1 MKTALKVVQTL
12 EKGGFEAY
20 IVGGAVR
27 DLLLGKT
34 PQDIDV
40 ATNAAPQEVKTLFSR
55 TIDTGI
61 DHGTVL
67 VLLDGV
73 GIEVTTYRT
82 EGMYSDSRRPD
93 SVEFVQSLE
102 EDLKRRDFTINAM
115 ALDKERHIIDPFE
128 GKKDI
133 EKRLIRAVGNPDERF
148 QEDALR
154 MLRAVR
160 FSGQLDF
167 KIDSITL
174 ASIRKQAQGI
184 QSVAVERLKNE
195 LDKIMVQG
203 HTARSMSYLKESG
216 LTKYL
221 PAGEYFE
228 TDWSSYEPVD
238 IAASGWAYMLYRQN
252 REFKDIRVYKFSNEE
267 RKLIEQ
273 SLKAARLE
281 QWDIWTYYHF
291 SGQQLAIA
299 AALTGVEADIA
310 AGKAALPIQSKSEIA
325 ANGIDLMEWS
335 GKKQGPWIRQWI
347 EQMERSIVS
356 GKLKNDK
363 EIIKDWFTNEY
374 HGNA

>member
-27 DLLLGKT
+27 DLLLGKI

>member
-273 SLKAARLE
+273 SLKAARLK